1 MPKTEIDRFIEVN
14 KIVADYRPYIT
25 FLPTFI
31 LDVKVT
37 ISYRLVKKK
46 ISPPPPLIPFH
57 GPLKHIHEPPG
68 EELLTQSLLSSRKNV
83 G

>member
-1 MPKTEIDRFIEVN
+1 MPKTEIVRFIEVN

-46 ISPPPPLIPFH
+46 IPPTLIPSH